1 MLLFSFWALGIAI
14 IVAQTTLLQLL
25 PLWMGR
31 PDFVF
36 ILVAFA
42 GYRFAWVP
50 GIILVFTL
58 GWIMDI
64 VAGIHLGFYPLL
76 CLITFSVLKL
86 LTTNSPI
93 KESTYQIPLVGASYF
108 LMQMFFYFVYSL
120 TLPEELP
127 EWSWGVTAQRTALI
141 VVSAA
146 PLLLLFNSLFE
157 YVQKR
162 RMQSS
167 PPRRRSRKSL

>member
-1 MLLFSFWALGIAI
+1 MLLFSFWVLGIAI
-14 IVAQTTLLQLL
+14 IVAQTTLLQLF
-25 PLWMGR
+25 PLWLGR

-42 GYRFAWVP
+42 GYRFAWIP
-50 GIILVFTL
+50 GIILVFAL

-64 VAGIHLGFYPLL
+64 VTGIHLGFYPLL
-76 CLITFSVLKL
+76 CLITFSVLKV
-86 LTTNSPI
+86 LTSNSPV

-127 EWSWGVTAQRTALI
+127 EWSWGVTTQRTALV

-146 PLLLLFNSLFE
+146 PLFLLFNSLFE

-162 RMQSS
+162 RMQSG